1 MSIRPA
7 SPIARIETDFVER
20 ASAGPRHFRFESQ
33 VKLFE
38 VGNSLSSDGFMN
50 DSGRILWLDCI
61 GGLVFGLVVIAL
73 CWPLSR
79 WEGLPLNVVLA
90 TGSANLIYGSYSLFV
105 TTRKNR
111 SLKLVKI
118 LAAANMFWLV
128 VCVGILIAY
137 WNQISVLGVLHVAG
151 EGIYVS
157 ALGLV
162 EWKMKESLT
171 TEK

>member
-1 MSIRPA
+1 ML
-7 SPIARIETDFVER
+7 TT
-20 ASAGPRHFRFESQ
+20 
-33 VKLFE
+33 K
-38 VGNSLSSDGFMN
+38 SLG
-50 DSGRILWLDCI
+50 
-61 GGLVFGLVVIAL
+61 
-73 CWPLSR
+73 
-79 WEGLPLNVVLA
+79 GLPLNVVLA